1 MKQRRRSGLDE
12 PRTNEMRL
20 DKRWWLL
27 VVLAGLL
34 VLFFGLDL
42 GRFLSLAA
50 VKSSQADLQAWRAG
64 SRCSPGCCSSPATSP

>member
-1 MKQRRRSGLDE
+1 MGERRRTGLDKQS
-12 PRTNEMRL
+12 RHGMRL

-34 VLFFGLDL
+34 ALLFGLDL

-50 VKSSQADLQAWRAG
+50 VRSSQADLQAWAG
-64 SRCSPGCCSSPATSP
+64 AR